1 MAGRT
6 AALRRLALLTLVTVV
21 GFAAVQL
28 PAAAAPAA
36 ATVALPTGDSPGS
49 GRAPAAVSRAKAAKR
64 AANAKTRI
72 GISSGGTLPWASD
85 ADLARELDGYR
96 TIGAA
101 WLRFDLHWSVVERAG
116 KGRYD
121 WSLYDRLVAQATAR
135 GLRPLAILTYT
146 PRWARMPAC
155 ADSDKCAPAKADD
168 FADFAEAAV
177 RRYASRGVRH
187 FELWNEPN
195 IPSFWLPAPS
205 ATRYASLMRAS
216 YPRMKAVDKG
226 ITVLAGSTSP
236 ASDAGADI
244 DPRTFLR
251 QVYASGAGDSFD
263 AWSHHPYYGPN
274 RPGEAYDW
282 SAWYQ
287 MYGTNPSLRSL
298 MVANGDASKKIWATE
313 TGALVGVSWSCC
325 GTTTEAAQAQLLREA
340 LDLWLS
346 YPWAGGFMYYNYRG
360 HQGWSLTRDDWSPR
374 PAWFAYRD
382 YVARG

>member
-1 MAGRT
+1 MSRRT

-21 GFAAVQL
+21 GFAVVQL
-28 PAAAAPAA
+28 PAAAAPAS
-36 ATVALPTGDSPGS
+36 ATVVTTGDVPVS
-49 GRAPAAVSRAKAAKR
+49 GRAPAAAGAAKGATR

-85 ADLARELDGYR
+85 TDLARELDGYR
-96 TIGAA
+96 SIGAA

-116 KGRYD
+116 KGADD

-135 GLRPLAILTYT
+135 GLRPLAILAYT
-146 PRWARMPAC
+146 PRWARSPAC
-155 ADSDKCAPAKADD
+155 ADSDKCEPAKV
-168 FADFAEAAV
+168 ADFATSPRPRSGATPRGRAALRALERAEHPAV
-177 RRYASRGVRH
+177 LA
-187 FELWNEPN
+187 
-195 IPSFWLPAPS
+195 PAPN

-216 YPRMKAVDKG
+216 YARMKAVDKG
-226 ITVLAGSTSP
+226 ITVLQARRRPPRTRR
-236 ASDAGADI
+236 DI

-251 QVYASGAGDSFD
+251 QVYAEGAGNSFD

-274 RPGEAYDW
+274 SPGAAYGW

-298 MVANGDASKKIWATE
+298 MVANGDGSKKIWATE
-313 TGALVGVSWSCC
+313 TGALVGVTWSCC
-325 GTTTEAAQAQLLREA
+325 GTTTEGAQAQLLREA